1 MEGQWERGRQAM
13 QQSLD
18 LAKAGEAE
26 QALNVLDSALAQAT
40 EENRGMWIAI
50 LCRHAAVFAHVMGD
64 PRREIRYTEQALP
77 RGPAM
82 LRPSHRRSVSR
93 TQDHAAGR

>member
-40 EENRGMWIAI
+40 EENHGMWIAI
-50 LCRHAAVFAHVMGD
+50 LCRHAAVFAHV
-64 PRREIRYTEQALP
+64 Y
-77 RGPAM
+77 
-82 LRPSHRRSVSR
+82 RPSPSPDSSMEE
-93 TQDHAAGR
+93 QSCSD

>member
-18 LAKAGEAE
+18 LAKTGETE
-26 QALNVLDSALAQAT
+26 QALNLLDSALARAA

-50 LCRHAAVFAHVMGD
+50 LCRHAAVLAHSMGD
-64 PRREIRYTEQALP
+64 RRLTAR
-77 RGPAM
+77 
-82 LRPSHRRSVSR
+82 V
-93 TQDHAAGR
+93 